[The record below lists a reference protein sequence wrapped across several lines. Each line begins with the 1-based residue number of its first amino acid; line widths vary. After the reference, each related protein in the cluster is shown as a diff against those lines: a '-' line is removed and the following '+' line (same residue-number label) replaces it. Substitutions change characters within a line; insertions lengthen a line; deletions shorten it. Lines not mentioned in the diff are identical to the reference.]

1 MASIYVCYSCDA
13 DLYTLAYLFPILH
26 VANIE
31 VGTQQANGAD
41 CRPQYTPTCL
51 ESSDY
56 RIAGRPGECKN
67 ITLMPFLAD
76 ILTLK

>member
-1 MASIYVCYSCDA
+1 MSV
-13 DLYTLAYLFPILH
+13 TLAMLICIHWRIYFQWH

-56 RIAGRPGECKN
+56 RKAGRPGECKN